1 MAKLAD
7 IDYDQIILDDD
18 KYKAV
23 LFEIGG
29 KEVWLP
35 RSLIEIDLDSKQV
48 TMPERLAIDKEL
60 V

>member
-1 MAKLAD
+1 MKLVD
-7 IDYDQIILDDD
+7 IAYDQIILDDD

-23 LFEIGG
+23 LFDFGG

-35 RSLIEIDLDSKQV
+35 RSQIEINTDHREV
-48 TMPERLAIDKEL
+48 TMPERLAIEKEI